1 MVILRLGPSWA
12 SSGLQTRRRLLSK
25 SSLSPT
31 CAPHPLRANHRAA
44 TARPRADRSLIQR
57 ATAPRSNKK
66 LQVLCSRA
74 VPSGDPR
81 NWHQWRRETAA
92 GAAESEGWGGAGER
106 PRRQTGWRGS
116 LLRNCRGARAQRATA
131 GAAHQERAGDLRR
144 HQFSGIRKQ
153 RPAIRTR
160 TSLWPRLVCSRA
172 PTTSSAASR
181 RILERN
187 RKVLRRGPRRI
198 AGGLVLQRNHLLCL
212 PPRAGVRAR
221 TWTLAAATKRVSLP
235 VTIRT
240 RLREAKSR

>member
-1 MVILRLGPSWA
+1 M
-12 SSGLQTRRRLLSK
+12 
-25 SSLSPT
+25 
-31 CAPHPLRANHRAA
+31 
-44 TARPRADRSLIQR
+44 IQR
-57 ATAPRSNKK
+57 ATAPQRNKK
-66 LQVLCSRA
+66 LQFLEALVLRSRA
-74 VPSGDPR
+74 APNGDPR

-92 GAAESEGWGGAGER
+92 GGAGSEGLGGAGER

-172 PTTSSAASR
+172 LTKWSAASR

-187 RKVLRRGPRRI
+187 RKVLRPGPRRI
-198 AGGLVLQRNHLLCL
+198 AGGLVLQRNHLPCL
-212 PPRAGVRAR
+212 PPRAGVCAR

-240 RLREAKSR
+240 RLREAKSSRPFEVRSWRPSSCTSNKGGLALNDC